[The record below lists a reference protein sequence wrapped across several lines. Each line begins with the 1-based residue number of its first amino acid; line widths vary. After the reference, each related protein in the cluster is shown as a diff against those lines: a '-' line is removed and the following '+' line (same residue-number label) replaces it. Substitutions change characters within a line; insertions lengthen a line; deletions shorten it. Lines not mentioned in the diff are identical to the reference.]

1 MKNDIRDCLLFP
13 APLELQL
20 MPFKLAVDPI
30 DVVDPFLPPEDRD
43 SGDFGLESDPGLDWN
58 ESDSVTSGPIV
69 ESFRS
74 FDARLSFDPF
84 DTLLPLPP
92 PLAALDNDLNRL
104 PLLDDEL
111 LLLLESA

>member
-13 APLELQL
+13 APLELVAL
-20 MPFKLAVDPI
+20 ELAVDPI
-30 DVVDPFLPPEDRD
+30 DVVDPFLPPDDRG
-43 SGDFGLESDPGLDWN
+43 SGDFALESDPGLDWN
-58 ESDSVTSGPIV
+58 ELDSVTSGPMV

-74 FDARLSFDPF
+74 FDTRLSFDPF
-84 DTLLPLPP
+84 DTLLPLP